1 MDNSF
6 TGSIPSEVGRM
17 EALEKLDLSDNA
29 WSGTLPSE
37 LGDLKHLQSL
47 RINRARGGLGGPLP
61 SFSGA
66 SKIDELELA
75 FNRFT
80 GSVPHD
86 LLKGRRHDGELK
98 IKLSM
103 NLLEGE
109 IPSDLSRFTNV
120 LLEIEDNKITGI
132 ADALCQQS
140 NWMGG
145 ETALVTPRPCDA
157 ILCPS
162 GFWSPTGRASTSSG
176 VECEPCEGN
185 QYFGESV
192 CEVGGLQSNTEVE
205 ILDNLFLE
213 TGGWYWNTSHTNWTK
228 SGVPICYREGVVC
241 GWKPAGMNSG
251 VTELRLTDY
260 GLRGRIPTEIFQLP
274 KLRRFVFSKNP
285 VDISFEGFEQ
295 ASNLE
300 IISLSHTNVQSLA
313 GMENAPGK
321 LYSMDVSSAKL
332 KGTFPSDLLQSNS
345 LFTHI
350 NLDDNQLTGPIVSE
364 ISRLTKLQHLSL
376 GNNLFSSTLPSELAL
391 LTELTHLK
399 VNDNRLSGLLPTEL
413 EDLPHLVQL
422 NVGNQLSANKLSGS
436 LLSFPSTSSLNYV
449 NMSSNA
455 FTGNVPDTML
465 DAVDKRG
472 ASLMVDLSS
481 NELIGGFPLEFNA
494 FQQLNINLA
503 ANKIDAL
510 PPSVCENLEWMGGIT
525 GVVVSEHRCDTILCH
540 PGTITA
546 SGWQEHR
553 DHTCQACASVDEAP
567 YFGSISCSDPM
578 AMVEREGTFDFVF

>member
-1 MDNSF
+1 
-6 TGSIPSEVGRM
+6 M
-17 EALEKLDLSDNA
+17 EALEKLDLSGNA
-29 WSGTLPSE
+29 WSGTLPPQ

-61 SFSGA
+61 SFSEA

-86 LLKGRRHDGELK
+86 FLKGRQRDGELK

-109 IPSDLSRFTNV
+109 IPSDLSRFPNV
-120 LLEIEDNKITGI
+120 RLEIEDNKVTGI

-140 NWMGG
+140 SWMGG
-145 ETALVTPRPCDA
+145 ETALVTPRSCDA

-162 GFWSPTGRASTSSG
+162 GFWSPTGRASASSG
-176 VECEPCEGN
+176 VACEPCEGN

-192 CEVGGLQSNTEVE
+192 CEVGGLQSNAEVE

-241 GWKPAGMNSG
+241 GWKPADMNSG

-274 KLRRFVFSKNP
+274 KLRRFAFSKNP
-285 VDISFEGFEQ
+285 VDISFEGIEQ

-313 GMENAPGK
+313 GIENAPAK
-321 LYSMDVSSAKL
+321 LYSMDVSSANL
-332 KGTFPSDLLQSNS
+332 KGTFPSDLLHSNS
-345 LFTHI
+345 LLTHI
-350 NLDDNQLTGPIVSE
+350 TLDDNQLTGPIVSE

-455 FTGNVPDTML
+455 FTGNVPDTLL
-465 DAVDKRG
+465 DAVDKIG
-472 ASLMVDLSS
+472 ASLVVDLSS
-481 NELIGGFPLEFNA
+481 NELVGGFPLEFNA

-503 ANKIDAL
+503 ANRIDAL
-510 PPSVCENLEWMGGIT
+510 PSSVCENLEWMGGIT
-525 GVVVSEHRCDTILCH
+525 GVVISERRCDTILCQ

-553 DHTCQACASVDEAP
+553 DHPCQACASVDEAP
-567 YFGSISCSDPM
+567 YFGSISCSDPI
-578 AMVEREGTFDFVF
+578 AKVEREGCTS